1 MGLRFYIGASGSGK
15 SYQLY
20 NHIIQEAMANPHM
33 NYLIVVPD
41 QFTMQTQ
48 LEMVRHHPNKG
59 IMNIDVLSFGR
70 LSHRIF
76 EEVGGNDRPVL
87 DDTGKSLVLRRVAA
101 GLEEELGV
109 MKRNIRK
116 PGYISEV
123 KSALS
128 EFMQYGLGTK
138 EVEKLCEYAAKRN
151 ALAFKLKDLH
161 LLYDGFLRYINE
173 RYITT
178 EETLD
183 LLRKVL
189 PRSKVVKGSVIVFD
203 GFTGFTP
210 VQYNVIQELM
220 LQAREVIVTVTMGVE
235 ENAYLQDGEQKL
247 FHLSKKTI
255 HDLDRLCK
263 EAGVTREPDERITDA
278 VVYRYRDNAGLSHLE
293 RALFRYP
300 VQEYKGTQ
308 DSIHLFEASA
318 PKEELRQVCLEIR
331 RLVREQKYCYRD
343 IAVVTGDLERYGF
356 LAREMFGRFDIPYYL
371 DQTNKL
377 VLNPL
382 IEFIRSALLVV
393 IQEYS
398 YEAVFH
404 FLRCGMAGV
413 TPDETDRLENYC
425 LTMGIRGKKA
435 WQKKFTRRKKKQ
447 EEAAAGLDELNAVR
461 ERVVSMLEP
470 LMQKKSEKKATGKE
484 LVKALYAFIVNASIE
499 EKLEAYEQYFTEQGE
514 LVKAKEYAQIYRL
527 VMELLEQICGLLG
540 EEELEIK
547 EFADILDAGFAEIKV
562 GTIPQTVDKVVIGDI
577 ERTRLCEVKALFFI
591 GVNDGII
598 PKSGGTGGII
608 SDIDREFLQESEF
621 ELAPTPRQQMYIQR
635 LYLYLMMTKPT
646 AHLYLSYAKV
656 DNEGKSIRPAYLV
669 NTVQRLFP
677 ELVIEQPQLRPME
690 EQMESPADTLAY
702 LVELLR
708 RYAAEEIGEERRF
721 FITLYDTYVRNE
733 RYAPVLDQMR
743 KAAFSYLSNADTN
756 RLPRELARLLYGQVL
771 KNSISRLEKFASC
784 AYAHFLEY
792 GLSLED
798 RDKYSFENVDMGNV
812 FHAVLESFSDKL
824 AEEGYTWF
832 DFPKE
837 VGERIVGACLED
849 YAVSYGET
857 ILYSSKR
864 NEYMITRMHRI
875 LNRTVLT
882 LQYQLQKGAF
892 TPENFE
898 LSFQMTSDLNAVN
911 IALSD
916 EERMQLIGRIDRVDT
931 CRQEDKLYVKII
943 DYKSGSKK
951 FDLAAL
957 YYGLQLQLVVY
968 MNAAV
973 EVLKKK
979 NKKEK
984 NDTHVIPAAML
995 YYHVSD
1001 PMTETDKGNPD
1012 ISEIQAAILE
1022 ELRMTGMVSDDEE
1035 VIQLLDRDFDTKSSI
1050 LPVARK
1056 KDGSFTKASSVLS
1069 DKDFETVSTYVNH
1082 KIKELGV
1089 SILDGDIGL
1098 NPYEQK
1104 DADACTYCDYKGV
1117 CGFDKKLGAK
1127 LVRHLEDMEQEVAM
1141 ERIKQSLGIDEQE
1154 GDGQE
1159 WQ

>member
-1 MGLRFYIGASGSGK
+1 
-15 SYQLY
+15 
-20 NHIIQEAMANPHM
+20 MALTEP
-33 NYLIVVPD
+33 
-41 QFTMQTQ
+41 
-48 LEMVRHHPNKG
+48 
-59 IMNIDVLSFGR
+59 
-70 LSHRIF
+70 
-76 EEVGGNDRPVL
+76 
-87 DDTGKSLVLRRVAA
+87 
-101 GLEEELGV
+101 
-109 MKRNIRK
+109 
-116 PGYISEV
+116 
-123 KSALS
+123 
-128 EFMQYGLGTK
+128 
-138 EVEKLCEYAAKRN
+138 
-151 ALAFKLKDLH
+151 
-161 LLYDGFLRYINE
+161 IN
-173 RYITT
+173 
-178 EETLD
+178 
-183 LLRKVL
+183 
-189 PRSKVVKGSVIVFD
+189 
-203 GFTGFTP
+203 
-210 VQYNVIQELM
+210 
-220 LQAREVIVTVTMGVE
+220 
-235 ENAYLQDGEQKL
+235 
-247 FHLSKKTI
+247 
-255 HDLDRLCK
+255 
-263 EAGVTREPDERITDA
+263 
-278 VVYRYRDNAGLSHLE
+278 
-293 RALFRYP
+293 
-300 VQEYKGTQ
+300 
-308 DSIHLFEASA
+308 
-318 PKEELRQVCLEIR
+318 
-331 RLVREQKYCYRD
+331 
-343 IAVVTGDLERYGF
+343 
-356 LAREMFGRFDIPYYL
+356 
-371 DQTNKL
+371 
-377 VLNPL
+377 
-382 IEFIRSALLVV
+382 
-393 IQEYS
+393 
-398 YEAVFH
+398 
-404 FLRCGMAGV
+404 
-413 TPDETDRLENYC
+413 
-425 LTMGIRGKKA
+425 
-435 WQKKFTRRKKKQ
+435 
-447 EEAAAGLDELNAVR
+447 
-461 ERVVSMLEP
+461 
-470 LMQKKSEKKATGKE
+470 
-484 LVKALYAFIVNASIE
+484 
-499 EKLEAYEQYFTEQGE
+499 
-514 LVKAKEYAQIYRL
+514 
-527 VMELLEQICGLLG
+527 
-540 EEELEIK
+540 
-547 EFADILDAGFAEIKV
+547 
-562 GTIPQTVDKVVIGDI
+562 
-577 ERTRLCEVKALFFI
+577 
-591 GVNDGII
+591 
-598 PKSGGTGGII
+598 
-608 SDIDREFLQESEF
+608 
-621 ELAPTPRQQMYIQR
+621 
-635 LYLYLMMTKPT
+635 
-646 AHLYLSYAKV
+646 
-656 DNEGKSIRPAYLV
+656 
-669 NTVQRLFP
+669 
-677 ELVIEQPQLRPME
+677 
-690 EQMESPADTLAY
+690 
-702 LVELLR
+702 
-708 RYAAEEIGEERRF
+708 
-721 FITLYDTYVRNE
+721 
-733 RYAPVLDQMR
+733 
-743 KAAFSYLSNADTN
+743 
-756 RLPRELARLLYGQVL
+756 GQVL

>member
-1 MGLRFYIGASGSGK
+1 M
-15 SYQLY
+15 
-20 NHIIQEAMANPHM
+20 
-33 NYLIVVPD
+33 
-41 QFTMQTQ
+41 
-48 LEMVRHHPNKG
+48 
-59 IMNIDVLSFGR
+59 
-70 LSHRIF
+70 
-76 EEVGGNDRPVL
+76 
-87 DDTGKSLVLRRVAA
+87 
-101 GLEEELGV
+101 
-109 MKRNIRK
+109 
-116 PGYISEV
+116 
-123 KSALS
+123 
-128 EFMQYGLGTK
+128 
-138 EVEKLCEYAAKRN
+138 
-151 ALAFKLKDLH
+151 
-161 LLYDGFLRYINE
+161 
-173 RYITT
+173 
-178 EETLD
+178 
-183 LLRKVL
+183 
-189 PRSKVVKGSVIVFD
+189 
-203 GFTGFTP
+203 
-210 VQYNVIQELM
+210 
-220 LQAREVIVTVTMGVE
+220 
-235 ENAYLQDGEQKL
+235 
-247 FHLSKKTI
+247 
-255 HDLDRLCK
+255 
-263 EAGVTREPDERITDA
+263 
-278 VVYRYRDNAGLSHLE
+278 
-293 RALFRYP
+293 
-300 VQEYKGTQ
+300 
-308 DSIHLFEASA
+308 
-318 PKEELRQVCLEIR
+318 
-331 RLVREQKYCYRD
+331 
-343 IAVVTGDLERYGF
+343 
-356 LAREMFGRFDIPYYL
+356 
-371 DQTNKL
+371 
-377 VLNPL
+377 
-382 IEFIRSALLVV
+382 
-393 IQEYS
+393 
-398 YEAVFH
+398 
-404 FLRCGMAGV
+404 
-413 TPDETDRLENYC
+413 
-425 LTMGIRGKKA
+425 
-435 WQKKFTRRKKKQ
+435 
-447 EEAAAGLDELNAVR
+447 
-461 ERVVSMLEP
+461 
-470 LMQKKSEKKATGKE
+470 
-484 LVKALYAFIVNASIE
+484 
-499 EKLEAYEQYFTEQGE
+499 
-514 LVKAKEYAQIYRL
+514 
-527 VMELLEQICGLLG
+527 
-540 EEELEIK
+540 
-547 EFADILDAGFAEIKV
+547 
-562 GTIPQTVDKVVIGDI
+562 
-577 ERTRLCEVKALFFI
+577 
-591 GVNDGII
+591 
-598 PKSGGTGGII
+598 
-608 SDIDREFLQESEF
+608 
-621 ELAPTPRQQMYIQR
+621 
-635 LYLYLMMTKPT
+635 
-646 AHLYLSYAKV
+646 
-656 DNEGKSIRPAYLV
+656 
-669 NTVQRLFP
+669 
-677 ELVIEQPQLRPME
+677 IEQPQLRPME

-1035 VIQLLDRDFDTKSSI
+1035 VIQLLDKDFETKSSI